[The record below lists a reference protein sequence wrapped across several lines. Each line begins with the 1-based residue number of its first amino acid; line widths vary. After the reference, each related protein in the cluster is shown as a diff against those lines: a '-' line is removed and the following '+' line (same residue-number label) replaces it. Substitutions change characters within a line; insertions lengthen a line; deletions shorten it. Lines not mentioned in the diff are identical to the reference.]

1 MTAGEIREKIISTV
15 SRNGGHLA
23 SSLGAVELCMALAS
37 AFDPVR
43 DRIVW
48 DVGHQAYAWKILTGR
63 DADFASL
70 RKLGGISGFPLPS
83 ESPADAAVAGH
94 AGVAV
99 SVAEGYAAARDI
111 LGQGRYVVAVTGDSS
126 IVNGTSLEALNN
138 CAAGARLVVVLND
151 NAMSI
156 SKPTGN
162 ISRVLGRI
170 IAGARYNSVKRGVR
184 EAMRKVGLGFLYGF
198 FHFVKARVKSLFL
211 ADAVFERI
219 GIRYLGPV
227 DGHDVEALKAAF
239 EVAKEARRSVLVHV
253 VTKKGK
259 GFPPAEKDPTAWHGV
274 GPFDRTAESAP
285 ASAGGTW
292 SDAFGD
298 ALSALARRDGRIVA
312 LTAGMKDG
320 TGLAGFA
327 EEFPKRFFDVGI
339 AEGHMLAFAAGL
351 AAGGLRPFV
360 AVYSTFLQRAV
371 DQVVHD
377 IAISKLPVVICV
389 DRAGVVGSDG
399 VTHHGV
405 FDISMLRAIPNLRIL
420 QPKDAEDLAA
430 LLEEALE
437 TGGPVVIRYPRGK
450 APLRSETDALPK
462 GAEEPAAAIWTTGDW
477 YPKAARVAAKIGGV
491 AVHARS
497 IKPVDG
503 KLLASQ
509 RAKGMAI
516 VSLENGA
523 ATGGLGDAVSADLK
537 FGWPDEFIPHGTQ
550 AELEKRYGL
559 DEDSLVESCRAFLA
573 ARGERRG

>member
-1 MTAGEIREKIISTV
+1 MTADELREKIISTV
-15 SRNGGHLA
+15 SKNGGHLA

-37 AFDPVR
+37 TFDPVR

-63 DADFASL
+63 DASFASL
-70 RKLGGISGFPLPS
+70 RKLDGISGFPSPA

-99 SVAEGYAAARDI
+99 SIAEGYAAARDI
-111 LGQGRYVVAVTGDSS
+111 LGDGRYVVAVTGDSS

-138 CAAGARLVVVLND
+138 CAAGARLIVVLND

-156 SKPTGN
+156 SKPIGN

-170 IAGARYNSVKRGVR
+170 IAGTRYNSVKRR
-184 EAMRKVGLGFLYGF
+184 TRKILRSLGLGFLYGF
-198 FHFVKARVKSLFL
+198 VHWVKARVKSLVL

-219 GIRYLGPV
+219 GIRYLGPI

-239 EVAKEARRSVLVHV
+239 EVAKEDRRSVLVHV

-274 GPFDRTAESAP
+274 GSFDRAATAPSAG
-285 ASAGGTW
+285 GGTW

-298 ALSALARRDGRIVA
+298 ALSALARRDSRVVA

-320 TGLAGFA
+320 TGLAAFA

-399 VTHHGV
+399 ATHQGV
-405 FDISMLRAIPNLRIL
+405 YDISMLRAVPNLSIF

-430 LLEEALE
+430 LLAEAVE
-437 TGGPVVIRYPRGK
+437 TNGPVLIRYPRGK
-450 APLRSETDALPK
+450 APRRAEIEALPQ
-462 GAEEPAAAIWTTGDW
+462 GAAKPVAAIWATGDW
-477 YPKAARVAAKIGGV
+477 YPKAARVAAKIGAV

-497 IKPVDG
+497 IKPIDE

-516 VSLENGA
+516 ISLENGA
-523 ATGGLGDAVSADLK
+523 AIGGLGEAVSADLK

-573 ARGERRG
+573 ARAERRA